1 LSFQKLLNSNL
12 VFELSLPIQTNQ
24 TQTANAAYTATDF
37 YNVNV
42 FCHNSDLKSVH
53 FIMTNPPN
61 NEQVPPTSPTVQN
74 ARNANV
80 QMAALALK
88 FEQIK
93 IPEFLGQ
100 KRKYTIIAMA

>member
-1 LSFQKLLNSNL
+1 
-12 VFELSLPIQTNQ
+12 
-24 TQTANAAYTATDF
+24 
-37 YNVNV
+37 
-42 FCHNSDLKSVH
+42 
-53 FIMTNPPN
+53 MTNPPN